1 MKYILHA
8 ILALAL
14 LISMPVAAEEADT
27 AKKPRLPISDLQ
39 RELIVVCVEQCLHHR
54 RYGTEIGER
63 FRHCVTK
70 ECTLAGPSRVPASNL
85 PECDPSKR
93 RCP

>member
-1 MKYILHA
+1 MNYLLHA
-8 ILALAL
+8 ILASAL
-14 LISMPVAAEEADT
+14 MLSLPVAAKEADM
-27 AKKPRLPISDLQ
+27 AKKPRLPVGDLE
-39 RELIVVCVEQCLHHR
+39 RELIVACVEQCLHHQ

-70 ECTLAGPSRVPASNL
+70 ECTLAAPPRVPVPEP

>member
-1 MKYILHA
+1 MKHILHV
-8 ILALAL
+8 ILASAL
-14 LISMPVAAEEADT
+14 LASMPAAAEEADI
-27 AKKPRLPISDLQ
+27 AKKPRLPVGDLE
-39 RELIVVCVEQCLHHR
+39 RELIVVCVEQCLHHK

-70 ECTLAGPSRVPASNL
+70 ECTLAVPPFVRAPSL